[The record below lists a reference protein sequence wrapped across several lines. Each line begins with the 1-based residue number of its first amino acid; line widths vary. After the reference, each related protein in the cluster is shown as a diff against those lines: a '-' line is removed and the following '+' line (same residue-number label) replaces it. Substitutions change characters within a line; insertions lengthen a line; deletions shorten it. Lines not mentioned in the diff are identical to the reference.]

1 MDSHPPPTTLAR
13 ALAALERFVFGR
25 RVLVLG
31 VLAIFTL
38 AMGFFALKLRMEAG
52 FEKQMPI
59 GHEYIKTF
67 NQYRNQLFG
76 ANRLTFA
83 VRAIDGKIWTKEGLT
98 KLYEVTQAVSSMP
111 NVDRLGVQSLWT
123 SNSWLME
130 ITREGFRNEQLIP
143 NTVEPSALTPE
154 LIEKIKRTTSR
165 GGFDGLLVAR
175 DQSSALI
182 TAELN
187 EYDRDGVKIDYI
199 AYNRLLNERIRA
211 KFEDP
216 HYRVEIIGFAKQVG
230 EIADGA
236 QAVLVFCGAGRRLV
250 GAALSGSCRS
260 LRFTFLP
267 IACSLTSLVWQFG
280 TLRVL
285 GFGVDR
291 RAILV
296 PFLVFPIG
304 VSHGVQQINYIVR
317 EIAHGKST
325 FDAARASFS
334 GLLVPGTLALVT
346 AFVSFITLTLI
357 PIPMVRE
364 LAITAAIGV
373 GYKIITNLVMLPV
386 AASFFHFDKSFAD
399 KAMLERERRAR
410 WLKQLSRVSEPNN
423 AIFIV
428 CVTAVVLALAA
439 WQSRDRVVGTLQAGS
454 PELRA
459 DSRYNRDAVD
469 VATNYDV
476 GLDWL
481 TVVLERQPSPETC
494 SRVATAPYEQD
505 LVWTLQ
511 NAPGGGSVASVTTL
525 TRTYSEGYNENN
537 PKMGVVPIDPVNYAG
552 LTIEIA
558 RLRGYIRN
566 DCSMT
571 AVHAYLTDHKAGT
584 MQKVIDVVKQF
595 RADNK
600 QEGINVRLAS
610 GNAGVLAAI
619 NEEVSR
625 SELPMMLWVYAAIA
639 ILVLIAYR
647 DLRAVIACCLPLT
660 VATFIGYWFMKE
672 LEIGLTVATLP
683 VMVLAVG
690 IGVDYAFYI
699 YNRLQSHLAMG
710 EPIVAALEHSILEV
724 GMATIFTAITLAIGV
739 VTWSF
744 SALKFQADMGKRLA
758 VMFIMNPVL
767 GMTAL
772 PALAVVLERPFPRP
786 QPVHIPGVLQH

>member
-1 MDSHPPPTTLAR
+1 MDLQTPPKPLAR

-25 RVLVLG
+25 RLLVLT
-31 VLAIFTL
+31 VLAAFTL
-38 AMGFFALKLRMEAG
+38 RMGFFALQLRMTAG
-52 FEKQMPI
+52 FEKQMPV
-59 GHEYIKTF
+59 GHEYVKTF
-67 NQYRNQLFG
+67 EQYRSQLFG
-76 ANRLTFA
+76 ANRLTIV
-83 VRAIDGKIWTKEGLT
+83 VRSIDGTIWTKQGLT
-98 KLYEVTQAVSSMP
+98 RLYDVTQAIMSMP
-111 NVDRLGVQSLWT
+111 NVDRVGVQSLWT
-123 SNSWLME
+123 SNTWIND
-130 ITREGFRNEQLIP
+130 ITPEGFKCERLIP
-143 NTVEPSALTPE
+143 DTVEPASLTPE
-154 LIEKIKRTTSR
+154 VIETIRQTTTR
-165 GGFDGLLVAR
+165 GDFDGTLVAR
-175 DQSSALI
+175 DQSSALV

-187 EYDRDGVKIDYI
+187 EYDKNDVRLDYI
-199 AYNRLLNERIRA
+199 AYNRMLNERIRG
-211 KFEDP
+211 KYEDA
-216 HYRVEIIGFAKQVG
+216 HYRIEIIGFAKQVG

-236 QAVLVFCGAGRRLV
+236 QAVLTFCGIALLLV
-250 GAALSGSCRS
+250 AAAVYWYCRS
-260 LRFTFLP
+260 LRFTLLP

-285 GFGVDR
+285 GFGLDPL
-291 RAILV
+291 AILV
-296 PFLVFPIG
+296 PFLVFSIG

-346 AFVSFITLTLI
+346 AFVSFVTLILI

-410 WLKQLSRVSEPNN
+410 WLRQLSKVSEPNN
-423 AIFIV
+423 AVFIV
-428 CVTAVVLALAA
+428 FVTAGVLAFAV

-469 VATNYDV
+469 IANNYDV

-481 TVVLERQPSPETC
+481 SVVLERQPSPENC

-511 NAPGGGSVASVTTL
+511 NAPGVVSVASFTTL

-537 PKMGVVPIDPVNYAG
+537 PQMGVVPIDPVNYAG

-584 MQKVIDVVKQF
+584 MQKVIDLVKQF

-600 QEGINVRLAS
+600 QA
-610 GNAGVLAAI
+610 
-619 NEEVSR
+619 
-625 SELPMMLWVYAAIA
+625 
-639 ILVLIAYR
+639 
-647 DLRAVIACCLPLT
+647 
-660 VATFIGYWFMKE
+660 
-672 LEIGLTVATLP
+672 
-683 VMVLAVG
+683 
-690 IGVDYAFYI
+690 
-699 YNRLQSHLAMG
+699 
-710 EPIVAALEHSILEV
+710 
-724 GMATIFTAITLAIGV
+724 
-739 VTWSF
+739 
-744 SALKFQADMGKRLA
+744 
-758 VMFIMNPVL
+758 
-767 GMTAL
+767 
-772 PALAVVLERPFPRP
+772 
-786 QPVHIPGVLQH
+786 